1 MRISVFR
8 SPALQGTILALKGM
22 DKELAKQIRQ
32 HIKAITVGEWKTE
45 LAQNSIT
52 RMENR
57 VLVDSAKVSVSNQN
71 ITLKSGGTAKRLS
84 GGARVRDVTSAV
96 EFGRPAEGK
105 SLSHSKTGKPYKR
118 RHGTR
123 FRPPNR
129 KGYTVYPAAADAIPR
144 IAALFV
150 QTTVRTF
157 HELVEKGA
165 SRG

>member
-1 MRISVFR
+1 MRVSVFR

-32 HIKAITVGEWKTE
+32 HLKSVTVAEWKTD
-45 LAQNSIT
+45 LAQHSIT

-57 VLVDSAKVSVSNQN
+57 VLVDSGKVAVSNEN
-71 ITLKSGGTAKRLS
+71 ITLKAGGTAKRLR
-84 GGARVRDVTSAV
+84 GGAKVRDLTQGT
-96 EFGRPAEGK
+96 EFGSNPDRQVRGTSRKGAA
-105 SLSHSKTGKPYKR
+105 YKR
-118 RHGTR
+118 RLGPT
-123 FRPPNR
+123 FRPPNK
-129 KGYTVYPAAADAIPR
+129 KGYVFYPAAADAIPR